1 MGFDCI
7 GMGFIMFCLGEEIP
21 LAKGNAFSLTSVSNV
36 LSFEVKF
43 EIGFLLI
50 IINVSYAECVMIAH
64 QTAKGFCE
72 GVT

>member
-36 LSFEVKF
+36 LSFEVEF

-50 IINVSYAECVMIAH
+50 IIDVSYAKCIMIAH